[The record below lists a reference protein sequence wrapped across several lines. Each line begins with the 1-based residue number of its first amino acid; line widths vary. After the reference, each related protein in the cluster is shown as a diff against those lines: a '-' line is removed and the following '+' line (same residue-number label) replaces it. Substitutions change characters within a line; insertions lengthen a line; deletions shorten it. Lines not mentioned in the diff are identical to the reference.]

1 MLELDDSV
9 LLKEYVEYGSE
20 EAFGTL
26 VARHVN
32 KVYSIALRHTRN
44 AHQAEEI
51 TQAVFVILARKSR
64 QLGKRVILSG
74 WLCRTARLAAVTFVR
89 SEIRRTRRE
98 QEAHTQNL
106 LNERESEVW
115 PQISPF
121 LDVAMAG
128 LSEADHD
135 AVSLRFFDG
144 KSMREIGAA
153 LGASEGAVK
162 MRVNRAVEK
171 LRIFFTRRGIV
182 CSAAALT
189 AAISASSVQAAPAVL
204 AKTATAVA
212 VADGATA
219 STSTLTLVKGA
230 LKLMAWT
237 KAKTPIVVSAVALIV
252 VAATIEV
259 RRARAADEKEDDS
272 WRSASLTWQQVGQT
286 APQVKILPT
295 KFQPPVTHMLTS
307 DGIKRGGI
315 NVSVR
320 EILWAAY
327 RCGPGRMAFTAG
339 EPQEKYDFIS
349 TLRQGT
355 EEALQSELKKTLG
368 LTGRWK
374 NLETNILALKVQ
386 NPNAPG
392 LKPAV
397 WNPSESGN
405 LSGGHIHC
413 FGEALSW
420 KPGTPPW
427 GLTKQL
433 ERIFQMPIV
442 DETDLTGSYN
452 LDLRWKVKTDPNAN
466 QEAVKQALIEQLG
479 LELVP
484 VHKAVDMLIV
494 EKVQ

>member
-9 LLKEYVEYGSE
+9 LLKEYVEHGSE
-20 EAFGTL
+20 EAFATL

-74 WLCRTARLAAVTFVR
+74 WLCRTARLSAVTFVR

-98 QEAHTQNL
+98 QEAHMQNL
-106 LNERESEVW
+106 LNESESEVW
-115 PQISPF
+115 PQIAPL
-121 LDVAMAG
+121 LDAAMAG

-135 AVSLRFFDG
+135 AVALRFFDG
-144 KSMREIGAA
+144 KTMKEIGAA
-153 LGASEGAVK
+153 LGASEDATK

-189 AAISASSVQAAPAVL
+189 AAISANSVQAAPAVL
-204 AKTATAVA
+204 AKAATAVA
-212 VADGATA
+212 VADGVTA
-219 STSTLTLVKGA
+219 SISTLTLVKGA
-230 LKLMAWT
+230 LKIMAWT
-237 KAKTPIVVSAVALIV
+237 NAKTPIVVSVVALIV
-252 VAATIEV
+252 VGTIGEV
-259 RRARAADEKEDDS
+259 RKARAADEKEDDS
-272 WRSASLTWQQVGQT
+272 WRSANLTWQQVGQT

-307 DGIKRGGI
+307 DGIKRGGV

-339 EPQEKYDFIS
+339 EPPEKYDFIS
-349 TLRQGT
+349 TLPLGT
-355 EEALQSELKKTLG
+355 EAALQGEVKKTLG
-368 LTGRWK
+368 LTGHWQ
-374 NLETNILALKVQ
+374 NLETNILALKVR
-386 NPNAPG
+386 NPDAPG
-392 LKPAV
+392 LKPAA
-397 WNPSESGN
+397 WKPSEYGD
-405 LSGGHIHC
+405 LRGGHIHC

-420 KPGTPPW
+420 KPPMPPW

-442 DETDLTGSYN
+442 DETGLTGSYN

-484 VHKAVDMLIV
+484 VHKRVEMLIV